1 MRFSANVNTDAS
13 GIVELANLV
22 QDHLE
27 KYGVK
32 KQGCMDTALVVEEG
46 YRFEPFSETI

>member
-32 KQGCMDTALVVEEG
+32 KQGCMDKALVVEEAAG
-46 YRFEPFSETI
+46 RRIPV